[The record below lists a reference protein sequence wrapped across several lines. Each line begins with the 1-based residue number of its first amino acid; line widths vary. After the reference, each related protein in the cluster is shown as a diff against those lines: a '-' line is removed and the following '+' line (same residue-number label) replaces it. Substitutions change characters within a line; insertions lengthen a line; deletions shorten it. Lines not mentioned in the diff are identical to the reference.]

1 MARRKDRL
9 EEWKF
14 EIENS
19 YGVRVTAIVK
29 DLSREEAA
37 REIYGELQEKKIAV
51 DQMVNNAGAGKM
63 GRVVDADPE
72 TMQAL
77 LHLNVVSVTLLGRYF
92 GRDME
97 ERGRG
102 RILNVSSMGAF
113 LPDPWS
119 NVYGPTKAYE
129 RFLTETMYGERKGE
143 NATVTARCPGPTKTG
158 WARNAKF
165 AKNLDE
171 VAREGFI
178 AMQRGELVCIPDAD
192 YRAIRCLA
200 AHLPAAC
207 QADLIGRWQ
216 KSLIGQ
222 E

>member
-9 EEWKF
+9 EEWKL

-37 REIYGELQEKKIAV
+37 REIY
-51 DQMVNNAGAGKM
+51 
-63 GRVVDADPE
+63 
-72 TMQAL
+72 
-77 LHLNVVSVTLLGRYF
+77 
-92 GRDME
+92 
-97 ERGRG
+97 
-102 RILNVSSMGAF
+102 
-113 LPDPWS
+113 
-119 NVYGPTKAYE
+119 
-129 RFLTETMYGERKGE
+129 
-143 NATVTARCPGPTKTG
+143 
-158 WARNAKF
+158 
-165 AKNLDE
+165 
-171 VAREGFI
+171 
-178 AMQRGELVCIPDAD
+178 GELVCIPDAD